1 MNHDLFY
8 FNSKK
13 QGELDF
19 VVEKDGEFLPIE
31 VKSGK
36 DNERHRALCN
46 VMENEEYAVPH
57 AFVLCLDNVQVNG
70 KVAYLPIYMLM
81 FMHQSKVEDVIY
93 RFQPRLTKKR

>member
-31 VKSGK
+31 VKPGK
-36 DNERHRALCN
+36 DYERHRALCN
-46 VMENEEYAVPH
+46 VMENEEYAIPH

-93 RFQPRLTKKR
+93 RFREYLTKKR

>member
-1 MNHDLFY
+1 
-8 FNSKK
+8 
-13 QGELDF
+13 

-36 DNERHRALCN
+36 DYERHRALCN

-70 KVAYLPIYMLM
+70 GLFAHL
-81 FMHQSKVEDVIY
+81 HADVHASVKGRGCDLQI
-93 RFQPRLTKKR
+93 PT